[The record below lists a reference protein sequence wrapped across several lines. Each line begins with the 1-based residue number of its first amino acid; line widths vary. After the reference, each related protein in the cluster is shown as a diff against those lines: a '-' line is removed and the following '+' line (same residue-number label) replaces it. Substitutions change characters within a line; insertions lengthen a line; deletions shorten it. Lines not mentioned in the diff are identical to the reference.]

1 MYQRKERVDKSGH
14 GHQDEVHDLF
24 NLLESSDPEAV
35 ESVKNMIHENL
46 SGTKDSRFLYILLD
60 YYLAVQSKRS
70 LDILLRV
77 KDPHDKHLFDKINEL
92 MKNESTRY
100 QALQLLCN
108 LVYNQPSWLHRIA
121 NHKVI
126 STLLQ
131 VLKTDI
137 SAPNLMSGIFC
148 LICLLPMIPSQFG
161 PFLNETF
168 DIFSR
173 LAAWNV
179 RKPNS
184 VQDIY
189 MLHLQVG
196 VYSLF
201 HHLYGM
207 FPCNFLAYLRSYY
220 GGRDSNEETFRI
232 FSLVIKIITY
242 SRIWLPSIHMP
253 LLECVRLHPLL
264 VTASKETELSP
275 SRWKK
280 MAYHDI
286 IVDCAS
292 VFIDSSEGSLEGL
305 RQKKQPFDSVAFGQS
320 STSNQDTINL
330 ESLSCRSNSLSMN
343 VDSGSLV
350 KVAMNS
356 NEDTMWSPSQACG
369 FSTPSEASSAISP
382 APIKSEWEAKSCNTQ
397 LSMESNVLLDFA
409 VEAKPEVWKEEHG
422 GSVIHEKEKA
432 VPKIISKDF
441 KNIETD
447 HDLSTEDPTV
457 SKHIESKE
465 KTANTHCNESFE
477 QESILPGVEAKEDDL
492 DKEVCDLTSNQN
504 SPEKSND
511 VEARQNTPF
520 CCTTQNLTDEPDNLH
535 KTETSSS
542 TRPNS
547 LTKSN
552 TSEDNDEMP
561 SLQDID
567 MDAFVPTFSR
577 YRYFSHCGPPPDIP
591 SQVIR
596 RKTYRSRSCPANFCP
611 TVLPSPSI
619 ALTGNECSKSDATQP
634 SSCNEDA
641 TSTYV
646 SLNESSS
653 VISKDRIA
661 TYNDLIPMALNFLSN
676 ANKPGDFSSNYCNR
690 NSFLNTLSPPGLLDH
705 YIQLGSV
712 TYLSHL
718 NSIPI
723 TSTINTDWTHF
734 GGKAPPD
741 EIAILRNQILL
752 LHNQLL
758 FERHRKNVHS
768 ERNRR
773 ILGRA
778 KKCKMQEENIVA
790 LKQKIS
796 LLEKDNQD
804 LKNEL
809 AYQLKLY
816 QQLKT
821 EKQQTEN
828 ELNSHITKISQEN
841 SQLLFSNKKL
851 QSLLVCQ
858 KQENDEIREEYKK
871 CQSEVLNLR
880 VELNLCHN
888 EMVQCQNL
896 EKDAVFLSKQLILLQ
911 ELNSRYKEKIE
922 MMKEPPIP
930 DIELDLLQE
939 ASVMEIR

>member
-1 MYQRKERVDKSGH
+1 MRTFQE
-14 GHQDEVHDLF
+14 
-24 NLLESSDPEAV
+24 
-35 ESVKNMIHENL
+35 
-46 SGTKDSRFLYILLD
+46 
-60 YYLAVQSKRS
+60 
-70 LDILLRV
+70 
-77 KDPHDKHLFDKINEL
+77 HLFDKINEL

-173 LAAWNV
+173 LAAWNI

-220 GGRDSNEETFRI
+220 GGRDGNEETFRI
-232 FSLVIKIITY
+232 FSLVIK
-242 SRIWLPSIHMP
+242 P

-305 RQKKQPFDSVAFGQS
+305 RPKKQQFDSVAFGQNG
-320 STSNQDTINL
+320 TSNQDTINL
-330 ESLSCRSNSLSMN
+330 ESLCSRSNSLSMN

-356 NEDTMWSPSQACG
+356 NEDTMWSPSHACG
-369 FSTPSEASSAISP
+369 FSTPEASSAISP
-382 APIKSEWEAKSCNTQ
+382 APTKSICKWEAKSFNTQ
-397 LSMESNVLLDFA
+397 LSMDSNVLLDFA
-409 VEAKPEVWKEEHG
+409 VEAKPEVLKEERE
-422 GSVIHEKEKA
+422 SFVVPEKEKA
-432 VPKIISKDF
+432 VQKIISEDF
-441 KNIETD
+441 KNVETD
-447 HDLSTEDPTV
+447 HELSTEDSTV

-465 KTANTHCNESFE
+465 ETPNTHYNQSFE

-504 SPEKSND
+504 SPQKSCD

-535 KTETSSS
+535 KTETS

-591 SQVIR
+591 SQASR

-611 TVLPSPSI
+611 TVLPPSSV
-619 ALTGNECSKSDATQP
+619 ALTGNECPKSDATQP
-634 SSCNEDA
+634 SCSNEDS
-641 TSTYV
+641 TSTYA

-676 ANKPGDFSSNYCNR
+676 ANKPGDFSYNYCYR

-790 LKQKIS
+790 LKQKIT

-804 LKNEL
+804 LKKEL

-816 QQLKT
+816 QQLRI
-821 EKQQTEN
+821 EKQQIEN
-828 ELNSHITKISQEN
+828 ELNSHITKT
-841 SQLLFSNKKL
+841 
-851 QSLLVCQ
+851 
-858 KQENDEIREEYKK
+858 
-871 CQSEVLNLR
+871 
-880 VELNLCHN
+880 
-888 EMVQCQNL
+888 
-896 EKDAVFLSKQLILLQ
+896 
-911 ELNSRYKEKIE
+911 
-922 MMKEPPIP
+922 
-930 DIELDLLQE
+930 
-939 ASVMEIR
+939 